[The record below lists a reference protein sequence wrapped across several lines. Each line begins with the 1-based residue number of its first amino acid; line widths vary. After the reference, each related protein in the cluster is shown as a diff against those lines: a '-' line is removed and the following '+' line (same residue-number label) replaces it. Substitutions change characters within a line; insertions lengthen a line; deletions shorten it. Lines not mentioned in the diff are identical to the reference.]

1 MKLKNLILFS
11 LLWITGSPSQAWA
24 EVRPAMP
31 THSTDKY
38 GCEWQWLRGGGIG
51 FWAENCKLATGNWHV
66 DWESALPGFAL
77 WHDDDRVATV
87 LQIFRKPPDASIDAV
102 LPELKSRHYV
112 PDVADCQ
119 FKPVNIRPAPQT
131 IAFYDIRPEG
141 ERLKDFEWAPKDQV
155 PDPPCGEYGWSTHG
169 IRYFISDLRQPELI
183 LYVNEGQDGT
193 MIEPGSIV
201 FE

>member
-1 MKLKNLILFS
+1 MKLKNPILFS
-11 LLWITGSPSQAWA
+11 LLWIVCSPIQARA
-24 EVRPAMP
+24 EMRPPMP
-31 THSTDKY
+31 THNTDKH

-51 FWAENCKLATGNWHV
+51 LWAENCKLTTGNWHV

-87 LQIFRKPPDASIDAV
+87 VQLFRKPAGTSIDTV

-112 PDVADCQ
+112 ADVTDCQ
-119 FKPVNIRPAPQT
+119 FKPVNIRPTPRT
-131 IAFYDIRPEG
+131 IAFFDIRPVG
-141 ERLKDFEWAPKDQV
+141 ERLKDFESTPKDQV
-155 PDPPCGEYGWSTHG
+155 PPPPCGEYGWSTHG
-169 IRYFISDLRQPELI
+169 IRYFISNLRLPELI

-193 MIEPGSIV
+193 MIEPDSIV

>member
-102 LPELKSRHYV
+102 LPELKSRH
-112 PDVADCQ
+112 
-119 FKPVNIRPAPQT
+119 
-131 IAFYDIRPEG
+131 
-141 ERLKDFEWAPKDQV
+141 
-155 PDPPCGEYGWSTHG
+155 
-169 IRYFISDLRQPELI
+169 
-183 LYVNEGQDGT
+183 
-193 MIEPGSIV
+193 
-201 FE
+201 

>member
-1 MKLKNLILFS
+1 
-11 LLWITGSPSQAWA
+11 
-24 EVRPAMP
+24 
-31 THSTDKY
+31 
-38 GCEWQWLRGGGIG
+38 
-51 FWAENCKLATGNWHV
+51 
-66 DWESALPGFAL
+66 
-77 WHDDDRVATV
+77 
-87 LQIFRKPPDASIDAV
+87 
-102 LPELKSRHYV
+102 V

-141 ERLKDFEWAPKDQV
+141 ERLKDYEWAPKDQV

>member
-1 MKLKNLILFS
+1 MHTDLN
-11 LLWITGSPSQAWA
+11 
-24 EVRPAMP
+24 RP
-31 THSTDKY
+31 
-38 GCEWQWLRGGGIG
+38 L
-51 FWAENCKLATGNWHV
+51 
-66 DWESALPGFAL
+66 
-77 WHDDDRVATV
+77 
-87 LQIFRKPPDASIDAV
+87 
-102 LPELKSRHYV
+102 
-112 PDVADCQ
+112 
-119 FKPVNIRPAPQT
+119 NIRPAPRT

>member
-1 MKLKNLILFS
+1 MKLKSPILFS
-11 LLWITGSPSQAWA
+11 LLWIACSPIQARA
-24 EVRPAMP
+24 EVRPPMP

-51 FWAENCKLATGNWHV
+51 LWAENCKLATGNWHV

-87 LQIFRKPPDASIDAV
+87 VQIFRKPPGASIDTV

-112 PDVADCQ
+112 PDVVDCQ
-119 FKPVNIRPAPQT
+119 FKPVNIRPAPRT
-131 IAFYDIRPEG
+131 IAFFDIRPEG
-141 ERLKDFEWAPKDQV
+141 ERLKDFESPPKDQV
-155 PDPPCGEYGWSTHG
+155 PPPPCGEYGWSTHG

-193 MIEPGSIV
+193 MIEPDSIV